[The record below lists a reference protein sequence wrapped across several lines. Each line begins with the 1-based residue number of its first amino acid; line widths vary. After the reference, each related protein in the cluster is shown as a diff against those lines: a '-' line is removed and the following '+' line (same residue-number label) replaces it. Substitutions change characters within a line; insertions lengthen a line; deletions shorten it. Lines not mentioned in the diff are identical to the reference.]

1 VKLYLVQH
9 GDALAKEVEA
19 DRPLSPRGHDDV
31 RRMAV
36 FLSGKLRPAR
46 VCHSGKTRARQTA
59 ELLAE
64 ALAPGCVIEALSGI
78 APKDPVVPLVGRL
91 AELGDELLVVGHL
104 PFLAKLATVLVTGR
118 EQSPVVDC
126 RPGSILC
133 LFSSGDGQWV
143 IQWMIRP
150 ELVAG

>member
-1 VKLYLVQH
+1 MRLYLVQH
-9 GDALAKEVEA
+9 GDALAGEVDP
-19 DRPLSPRGHDDV
+19 DRPLSPRGQDDI

-36 FLSGKLRPAR
+36 FLNGKLRPEL

-59 ELLAE
+59 ELLAA
-64 ALAPGCVIEALSGI
+64 ALAPGCVIDELSGI
-78 APKDPVVPLVGRL
+78 GPNDPVTPLVGRL
-91 AELGDELLVVGHL
+91 AELGNEVLVIGHL

-126 RPGSILC
+126 RPGSILS
-133 LFSSGDGQWV
+133 LSSNGDGQWA